1 MLSEASNPEFDLV
14 DMCLDGDSRAQ
25 RDLYDKYK
33 DAMFTLCYRICGD
46 FDMASDVLQEGFV
59 KVFRGLKSFRR
70 ESTLG
75 AWIKTIVIRT
85 AYNAVKKQ
93 KIFFEPIENV
103 GEESVI
109 QWGDFL
115 QAEYLEKA
123 ILSLPDGYRMVFM
136 MIEVEGY
143 AHKEVAEMLNISV
156 GTSKSQLFYA
166 KRKLRELL
174 KNQI

>member
-1 MLSEASNPEFDLV
+1 MLLKASNPEFDLV
-14 DMCLDGDSRAQ
+14 DRCLKGESKAQ
-25 RDLYDKYK
+25 RELYDKYK
-33 DAMFTLCYRICGD
+33 DAMFTLCYRISGD
-46 FDMASDVLQEGFV
+46 YDMAADIL
-59 KVFRGLKSFRR
+59 VFRGLKSFRR

-143 AHKEVAEMLNISV
+143 AHKEVAEMLKISV

-166 KRKLRELL
+166 KRKLREIL